1 MSNIKYW
8 VGFSMISGIGHVN
21 FKRITDYFGDLEE
34 AWHAG
39 RSDLRAAG
47 LEDRLVNNIVNR
59 RRNIDLDE
67 EMEKLERFRVNV
79 LTQDDPSFPPRLK
92 EIYDAPYVLYVKGE
106 LFDHDESVLTV
117 VGTRR
122 TTTYG
127 KEVTERLV
135 TELVQNGMTIVS
147 GLARGIDTIAH
158 RKALAEGGRTI
169 AVFACGLDTIY
180 PAENRQLAQEIPEH
194 GALLS
199 DYPLG
204 TRPKPENFPRRNRI
218 ISGLSLGTLVTEAS
232 ERSGAL
238 ITANL
243 ALQQDRE
250 VFAVP
255 GSILSAASRGTN
267 SLIKAGAKLV
277 ADVNDILE
285 ELNLSIY
292 PRQMEFAE
300 VVPESDTESLLLK
313 HLSQEP
319 LHVDELSH
327 RCSLSISVVS
337 STLTM
342 MELKGMVNQLGN
354 MNYVIA
360 PGVKVS

>member
-8 VGFSMISGIGHVN
+8 VGFSMISGIGQVK
-21 FKRITDYFGDLEE
+21 FGRIMDHFDDLQE

-39 RSDLRAAG
+39 RSELQAAG
-47 LEDRLVNNIVNR
+47 LEDRLVNNILNR
-59 RRNIDLDE
+59 RRSIDLDE
-67 EMEKLERFRVNV
+67 EMEKLERFGVHV
-79 LTQDDPSFPPRLK
+79 LTQNDPSFPPRLK
-92 EIYDAPYVLYVKGE
+92 EIYDAPYVLYVKGNLTDE
-106 LFDHDESVLTV
+106 DESAITV

-127 KEVTERLV
+127 REVTERLV
-135 TELVQNGMTIVS
+135 TDLVQNGMTIVS

-158 RKALAEGGRTI
+158 RKALAAGGRTI

-180 PAENRQLAQEIPEH
+180 PAENRELAQEIARN
-194 GALLS
+194 GALVS

-204 TRPKPENFPRRNRI
+204 TKPRAENFPRRNRI
-218 ISGLSLGTLVTEAS
+218 VSGLSLGTLVTEAS
-232 ERSGAL
+232 EKSGAL

-255 GSILSAASRGTN
+255 GSILSTASKGTN

-277 ADVNDILE
+277 SDVNDILE
-285 ELNLSIY
+285 ELNLSTY

-300 VVPESDTESLLLK
+300 LVPESDTESLLLK

-327 RCSLSISVVS
+327 RCSLPISVVS

-360 PGVKVS
+360 QGVKTS

>member
-1 MSNIKYW
+1 MSHIKYW
-8 VGFSMISGIGHVN
+8 VGFSMISGIGQVK
-21 FKRITDYFGDLEE
+21 FRRIMDYFGDLEE

-47 LEDRLVNNIVNR
+47 LEDGLVSSILNR
-59 RRNIDLDE
+59 RRNIDLDT
-67 EMEKLERFRVNV
+67 EMEKLERFGVCV
-79 LTQDDPSFPPRLK
+79 LTQNDPSFPPRLK
-92 EIYDAPYVLYVKGE
+92 EIYDAPYLLYVKGE
-106 LFDHDESVLTV
+106 LKACDESAITV

-122 TTTYG
+122 PSMYG
-127 KEVTERLV
+127 REVTERLV
-135 TELVQNGMTIVS
+135 ADLVQNGMTIVS

-158 RKALAEGGRTI
+158 RKALAAEGRTI
-169 AVFACGLDTIY
+169 AVFGCGLDTIY
-180 PAENRQLAQEIPEH
+180 PAENRELSQEITEH
-194 GALLS
+194 GALVS

-204 TRPKPENFPRRNRI
+204 IKPKAENFPRRNRI

-255 GSILSAASRGTN
+255 GSIFSTASSGTN

-277 ADVNDILE
+277 SDVNDILE
-285 ELNLSIY
+285 ELNLSTY
-292 PRQMEFAE
+292 PRQMELTE
-300 VVPESDTESLLLK
+300 LVPESDTESLLLK

-319 LHVDELSH
+319 LHVDELAYRS
-327 RCSLSISVVS
+327 SLPVSVVS

-342 MELKGMVNQLGN
+342 MELKGMVNHLGN

-360 PGVKVS
+360 RGVKAS